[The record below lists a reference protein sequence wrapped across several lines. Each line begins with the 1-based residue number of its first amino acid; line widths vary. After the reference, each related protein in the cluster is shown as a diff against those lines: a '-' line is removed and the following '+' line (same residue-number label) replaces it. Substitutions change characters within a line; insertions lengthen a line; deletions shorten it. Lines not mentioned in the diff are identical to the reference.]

1 MGIETAIIAAG
12 VGSAVAGA
20 VGSIASGKQQE
31 AAYKYN
37 ASINERN
44 AQVAEMQGEQLV
56 YANELEIERFKD
68 DFQDLQ
74 AATTQAFR
82 YNGFAAGSGTPLKIA
97 LANAAEADEE
107 IAIRRYNAKVGKQQT
122 EESATQER
130 MQAQL
135 NRLYGRQAR
144 TAGYINAG
152 TSLLKAGAQ
161 MAMAGGVGGG
171 GGGGAPV
178 GQNITWNSPRP

>member
-1 MGIETAIIAAG
+1 MAFMIPLAQIAQG
-12 VGSAVAGA
+12 N
-20 VGSIASGKQQE
+20 QQA

-37 ASINERN
+37 AAINERN
-44 AQVAEMQGEQLV
+44 AQVAEQQGEQLV
-56 YANELEIERFKD
+56 YANELEIEKFKD

-82 YNGFAAGSGTPLKIA
+82 YNGFVAGSGTPLKVA

-130 MQAQL
+130 MQGQL
-135 NRLYGRQAR
+135 NRMYGRQAR
-144 TAGYINAG
+144 LAGYINAG
-152 TSLLKAGAQ
+152 SSLLQMSAQAAQAG
-161 MAMAGGVGGG
+161 GGVG
-171 GGGGAPV
+171 
-178 GQNITWNSPRP
+178 